1 MKQLPFR
8 EIAAQMRE
16 FVPSNHPFN
25 PIWQFIGLAALMASM
40 YVCMCTLC
48 FSNNWLNIAFDCLFF
63 LTPFLAVRG
72 ALRLGRRAKVV
83 AAVVLAPIL
92 AISLFSLLMEAIFD
106 IPAEVGHRQ
115 LSRELGT
122 VEQGGYSVHLAW
134 EETAGGALG
143 AHGVRLEQRR
153 IIVPGLYAFRTL
165 DYFDGA
171 SEGSLSA
178 AGPDRIELHI
188 PSRRGHQGVDR
199 VYSLKPWLYF

>member
-1 MKQLPFR
+1 VQMK
-8 EIAAQMRE
+8 E

-25 PIWQFIGLAALMASM
+25 PVWQFIGLAALMTFM
-40 YVCMCTLC
+40 YWCMCTLC
-48 FSNNWLNIAFDCLFF
+48 FSNNWLNLAFVCLFY
-63 LTPFLAVRG
+63 LLPFLAVRG
-72 ALRLGRRAKVV
+72 ALRLGRQAKVV

-92 AISLFSLLMEAIFD
+92 IMSLFFLFGMAIFD

-122 VEQGGYSVHLAW
+122 VEQGRYSVHLAW

-143 AHGVRLEQRR
+143 PHGVRLEQRR

-171 SEGSLSA
+171 REGSLSA
-178 AGPDRIELHI
+178 AGPDSVELHI
-188 PSRRGHQGVDR
+188 PDTRVHQEIDR